1 MARIAVGG
9 WQHETNTFAPLK
21 ADFAAFEQ
29 AGGWP
34 GLSRGREMF
43 DAVEGVHL
51 PVTGAIEALDRRG
64 HALVPLLWCSATP
77 SAHVTED
84 AFERIS
90 SMFLEDLEK
99 AMPVDGIYLDLHGAM
114 VCEHLEDGEGE
125 FLKRLRALVGDDL
138 PVAVSLDLHANVTEA
153 MVRHASVLDI
163 FRTYP
168 HVDMGET
175 GARAAAHLHTLIDG
189 GERWAAALRRTEFL
203 IPLNWGCTLVDP
215 ARSIYADLPRLIDGP
230 VTAVSLACGF
240 HLADIAEVGPA
251 IVAYAREQAAADAAA
266 DALLDIVNG
275 KEAEFA
281 GRIWDPDEA
290 VAEALARA
298 PRASGPVVLADSQ
311 DNPGGGGTGDTTGM
325 LEALVRLGARGAVL
339 GVLWD
344 PDAARAAH
352 AAGEGATVTLDL
364 GGRHAIPG
372 DRPFHGAFTVTRLSD
387 GRFTTTGKSI
397 PGRRIDLGPTALLTL
412 DGVSVLVASRRM
424 QAFDQD
430 IFRHIGVEPAAQAIL
445 VLKSTCHFRADFQPI
460 AEAVLVAVA
469 PGAHVVDST
478 TYPFRHLRPG
488 VRLAPMGPEHRA
500 TVL

>member
-125 FLKRLRALVGDDL
+125 FLNRLRALVGDDL

-325 LEALVRLGARGAVL
+325 LDALVKGGAAGAVL
-339 GVLWD
+339 GVLCD
-344 PDAARAAH
+344 PQAAAAAH
-352 AAGEGATVTLDL
+352 TAGIGAQLELAL
-364 GGRHAIPG
+364 GGKSGAPG
-372 DRPFHGAFTVTRLSD
+372 QAPYVARFEVLALGD
-387 GRFTTTGKSI
+387 GRFTATGPMWLGS
-397 PGRRIDLGPTALLTL
+397 RMRLGPMALLEVS
-412 DGVSVLVASRRM
+412 GVRVLVASKAM
-424 QAFDQD
+424 QAADRAM
-430 IFRHIGVEPAAQAIL
+430 FRHLGVEPADQSIL
-445 VLKSTCHFRADFQPI
+445 VLKSSVHFRNDFQDI
-460 AEAVLVAVA
+460 AECILVVAA
-469 PGAHVVDST
+469 PGPVYAD
-478 TYPFRHLRPG
+478 PGRLEFRNIRPG
-488 VRLAPMGPEHRA
+488 VRLTPRA
-500 TVL
+500 DAG